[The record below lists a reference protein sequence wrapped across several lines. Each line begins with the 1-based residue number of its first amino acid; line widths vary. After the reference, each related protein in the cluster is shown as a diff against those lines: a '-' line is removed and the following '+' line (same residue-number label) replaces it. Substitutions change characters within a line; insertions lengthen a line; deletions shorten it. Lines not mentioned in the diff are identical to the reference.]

1 MRILLLLCAAVAA
14 ALGAGLFLFTGR
26 EAPSMPTQPPVAQVA
41 PVPATVDVY
50 TADMRLPAGTF
61 LVNVGL
67 GRTAMERG
75 SVTDDMVV
83 ADQSGRE
90 FLKRGVVSQTIA
102 KGAPIPR
109 SSVIHP
115 GDRGF
120 LAAVLPAGKRAISI
134 EITEVAGV
142 SGLALPGDHVDLILT
157 YEITAEQGDF
167 ERDIHASETVVRDIR
182 VLALDQRLQAA
193 DQSLDKNGQPVPP
206 PVASTATLEVTPH
219 QAEMISLAAQLG
231 TLSLALNSAQDGAQR
246 GGVAPPMDLMSGGEG
261 GLDTLMGPIL
271 RSQPERE
278 AVRDAGISVAQRPLT
293 MDTDVTSLLA
303 RLMEDAKDHKLDA
316 IPRLNKVEFVQV
328 VRGARGGAV
337 RIGKTDLEKVGG
349 EEDSAEETTPV
360 QKD

>member
-1 MRILLLLCAAVAA
+1 MADSRPH
-14 ALGAGLFLFTGR
+14 GLAMNDNPLPVLELRNLTTMF
-26 EAPSMPTQPPVAQVA
+26 PTQ
-41 PVPATVDVY
+41 
-50 TADMRLPAGTF
+50 
-61 LVNVGL
+61 
-67 GRTAMERG
+67 RG
-75 SVTDDMVV
+75 SVRAVEGV
-83 ADQSGRE
+83 NLSVYPGQILGLVGESGCGKSTVLLSILR
-90 FLKRGVVSQTIA
+90 LIA
-102 KGAPIPR
+102 K
-109 SSVIHP
+109 P
-115 GDRGF
+115 G
-120 LAAVLPAGKRAISI
+120 
-134 EITEVAGV
+134 EI
-142 SGLALPGDHVDLILT
+142 
-157 YEITAEQGDF
+157 EQGDF